1 MLTPTGLD
9 PAVGPILGYTVLHG
23 LAFIAFGVIAASLMA
38 MSDREPALFIGF
50 IPAGKLHARQL
61 RQRRIINHAEKFR
74 QDALLDFLRER
85 LALFV
90 AALPLALQPVAK
102 HFVEQH
108 RRRAAREHSWS
119 AEGFGHRR
127 RS

>member
-1 MLTPTGLD
+1 MDQFDALRRL
-9 PAVGPILGYTVLHG
+9 
-23 LAFIAFGVIAASLMA
+23 
-38 MSDREPALFIGF
+38 ALFIGF

-74 QDALLDFLRER
+74 QDALLDFLGER

-108 RRRAAREHSWS
+108 RRRPAGEHGWS
-119 AEGFGHRR
+119 AEGFSHRR
-127 RS
+127 RP